1 MIKDWEDIDFIGGRM
16 EKWKKNTLPV
26 KSVAKLKRKL
36 ISAEAAAKQIR
47 KQYGKYLE
55 VIGD

>member
-47 KQYGKYLE
+47 KQYGKHLE
-55 VIGD
+55 VVGD